1 MTPIEQ
7 QRRRYY
13 QTTPYVN
20 YNPAAQNLLGNFF
33 SEGSAA
39 RNATRYVNPQ
49 YQGLPLYNGQQMMIP
64 APAQAQGNQALAPYV
79 AGAKNFVDEY
89 VTPQLIRDAL
99 LITGGGIGTM
109 GGVASKAGYPLA
121 IMAASKIGQPA
132 VNAVNR
138 VANSPVGK
146 WGAKLIDWAF

>member
-20 YNPAAQNLLGNFF
+20 YNPAAQDLKNLLGNFF
-33 SEGSAA
+33 MP
-39 RNATRYVNPQ
+39 NATPYQNPQ
-49 YQGLPLYNGQQMMIP
+49 YQRLPTYGGQAMIP
-64 APAQAQGNQALAPYV
+64 VEARQDAAQYLLPIGAGVTAAGIYAANQMTQNGLMR
-79 AGAKNFVDEY
+79 AGTGA
-89 VTPQLIRDAL
+89 TP
-99 LITGGGIGTM
+99 GT
-109 GGVASKAGYPLA
+109 VASMAAYPA
-121 IMAASKIGQPA
+121 AMWAASKIGQPA